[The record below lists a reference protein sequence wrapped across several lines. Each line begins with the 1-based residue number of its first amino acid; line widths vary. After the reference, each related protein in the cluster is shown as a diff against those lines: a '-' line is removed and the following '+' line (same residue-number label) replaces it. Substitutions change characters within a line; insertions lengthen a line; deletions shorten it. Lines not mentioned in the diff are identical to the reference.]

1 MHKDEGVYIITD
13 GEPALIKVWKANF
26 QDSTILYCTRHFEA
40 NCKEM
45 LKKIGISSSI
55 EELTRDTD
63 FGESRLIEAGDKT
76 IEGKCSF
83 TVKT

>member
-1 MHKDEGVYIITD
+1 MHKDEGVYIITE

-26 QDSTILYCTRHFEA
+26 QNSTMLCCTRHFEE

-55 EELTRDTD
+55 EN
-63 FGESRLIEAGDKT
+63 
-76 IEGKCSF
+76 
-83 TVKT
+83 